1 MFQKQVEQKRCH
13 DKRCKAREFLV
24 GQRVLVRNVR
34 DGPKWLPG
42 EICNKS
48 GPVSYEVNVDG
59 QRWRRHAEQL
69 LSLADN
75 EHSQPDSQLST
86 ELTEVSPTQE
96 TSVPQDPLPV
106 VDNSDSPPVLDTEP
120 ETTSESENSPGSANS
135 PEAELPVPAPA
146 ESSDAHTPRQPKTYP
161 RRERRPRIRYEPTF

>member
-1 MFQKQVEQKRCH
+1 M
-13 DKRCKAREFLV
+13 
-24 GQRVLVRNVR
+24 
-34 DGPKWLPG
+34 
-42 EICNKS
+42 
-48 GPVSYEVNVDG
+48 NVDG

-96 TSVPQDPLPV
+96 TSVPEDPLPV

-120 ETTSESENSPGSANS
+120 ETTSESDNS
-135 PEAELPVPAPA
+135 PEC
-146 ESSDAHTPRQPKTYP
+146 
-161 RRERRPRIRYEPTF
+161 